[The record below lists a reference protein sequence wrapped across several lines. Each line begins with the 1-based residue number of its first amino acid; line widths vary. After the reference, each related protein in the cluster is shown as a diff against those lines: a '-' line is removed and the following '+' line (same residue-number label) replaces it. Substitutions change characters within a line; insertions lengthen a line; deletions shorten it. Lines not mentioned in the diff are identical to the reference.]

1 MQTNTLT
8 THSEGKRR
16 QLHGEK
22 KHGVGISNTKN
33 QSAGP
38 LFIFDID
45 VPH

>member
-1 MQTNTLT
+1 MQANTLT
-8 THSEGKRR
+8 HTAKEKGDNCT
-16 QLHGEK
+16 GK

-33 QSAGP
+33 QSAGS